1 MRAVQL
7 TALSHSWVLLV
18 WRAWHGMTTVVHYPT
33 HFWNPETGHVGW
45 TVFHPDTGANS
56 LLFRTPLA
64 AFLRP

>member
-1 MRAVQL
+1 
-7 TALSHSWVLLV
+7 
-18 WRAWHGMTTVVHYPT
+18 MTTVVHYPT

-64 AFLRP
+64 DEFLALFCGHRA